1 MASYVGR
8 SLLRKK
14 NMFEEIK
21 AELFRVKACGV
32 ELNSAERV
40 GSLRHSLVKV
50 TLGHRSCTIA
60 VRGFLVMLKSLPD
73 NATEASVQAALE
85 MRSSNAEAWAVANAN

>member
-1 MASYVGR
+1 
-8 SLLRKK
+8 
-14 NMFEEIK
+14 MFEEIK

-32 ELNSAERV
+32 ELNSEERM

-60 VRGFLVMLKSLPD
+60 VRGFLEMLKSLPD
-73 NATEASVQAALE
+73 DSTEASVQAALE
-85 MRSSNAEAWAVANAN
+85 MRSGNAEAWAFA